1 MQPERPERPDIPE
14 PDTGDTGDTGTI
26 GATGKSG
33 AGGAIQPIRP
43 IRPAGAAAAAEKL
56 KPWYYQYWFF
66 YPTIVFWPLWP
77 ILILRSPWH
86 NGLVSGAIAWALLIV
101 GSYLVYQRV
110 QLGGTIAVSTL
121 MFIVPGVIFT
131 VVTQIHWLRNRRRIL
146 DAALP
151 VGNSEPIPA
160 SQPRPRRQNRRRRAS
175 RRR

>member
-1 MQPERPERPDIPE
+1 MSQQLPELPEQPKQSAQPQRSELPAQTERAAQTAPSGQSGQSGQPAPLPPEE
-14 PDTGDTGDTGTI
+14 
-26 GATGKSG
+26 
-33 AGGAIQPIRP
+33 
-43 IRPAGAAAAAEKL
+43 L

-101 GSYLVYQRV
+101 GAYLVYQRI

-160 SQPRPRRQNRRRRAS
+160 SQPRLRRQNRRRRAS

>member
-1 MQPERPERPDIPE
+1 MQPERPERPEIPERPDIPE
-14 PDTGDTGDTGTI
+14 IPERSELPER
-26 GATGKSG
+26 AAQAAPSNQSG
-33 AGGAIQPIRP
+33 QSDQPGP
-43 IRPAGAAAAAEKL
+43 LPPEKL

>member
-1 MQPERPERPDIPE
+1 MSQQLPELPELPERAELPEIPERSELPAQPERAAQTAPSNQPDQPAPLPPEE
-14 PDTGDTGDTGTI
+14 
-26 GATGKSG
+26 
-33 AGGAIQPIRP
+33 
-43 IRPAGAAAAAEKL
+43 L

-101 GSYLVYQRV
+101 GAYLVYQRI

-151 VGNSEPIPA
+151 VGNSEPTPA
-160 SQPRPRRQNRRRRAS
+160 SQPRPRRQDRRRRAS